1 VLRLHHI
8 QRDFPIN
15 IERVANNHGKGATQ
29 VSKIE
34 HPLHLFEPAI
44 MQSTGVIKVTCPLGE
59 YYKAIHEKRVIAETI
74 TAEEATKILE
84 IYIRGYTDGRK
95 DEHTRSNNSSETSSI
110 ITESTSNT
118 LTVTTETVVAERA
131 VERPVAEITLPTIG
145 LSNGILQLDTRTV
158 RPYTLKDGFVLRA
171 GKVKPSLDSIPYM
184 PWEDVPREIRM
195 ELMTFF
201 EQLYP
206 DTQLR
211 EYVFALLSSC
221 LFGNK
226 KQPHILMF
234 QGDGSN
240 GKSALQTLLEGTFGE
255 YYTTVT
261 PSLLSRKSVSS
272 ETVERQVGGRR
283 IAHFSEPD
291 GKIHGAFLK
300 ALLEDPTSS
309 AVPFLSCNTL
319 PHLVCSDDSVW
330 SRIRVLPHT
339 SVFCSSSPTQGVG
352 EGHTVFPADLE
363 LKAKLLRWR
372 IPMLGLLIHNLTMEV
387 REPECVLVRTAEY
400 RSRYDPYY
408 KFITTQFPR
417 EGTIELKQL
426 RGLIRVWKTRTNED
440 VKEHE
445 ILDQVRAHF
454 AGRIN

>member
-1 VLRLHHI
+1 
-8 QRDFPIN
+8 
-15 IERVANNHGKGATQ
+15 
-29 VSKIE
+29 
-34 HPLHLFEPAI
+34 

-74 TAEEATKILE
+74 TSEEATKILDV
-84 IYIRGYTDGRK
+84 YVRGYKDGRQ
-95 DEHTRSNNSSETSSI
+95 DEQTRSNAHSETSSVR
-110 ITESTSNT
+110 TESTST
-118 LTVTTETVVAERA
+118 AVTNTVVVTAEAAAERA
-131 VERPVAEITLPTIG
+131 PVTILG
-145 LSNGILQLDTRTV
+145 LSNGILQLDTLTT
-158 RPYTLKDGFVLRA
+158 RPYTLKDGLILRA
-171 GKVKPSLDSIPYM
+171 GKVKPSLDSIPYL
-184 PWEDVPREIRM
+184 PWEDVSREIRM

-201 EQLYP
+201 EQLFP

-211 EYVFALLSSC
+211 EWIFALLSSC
-221 LFGNK
+221 LLGNK
-226 KQPHILMF
+226 RQPRILIF
-234 QGDGSN
+234 QGDGGN
-240 GKSALQTLLEGTFGE
+240 GKTALQTLLEGTFGE
-255 YYTTVT
+255 YYTTLT
-261 PSLLSRKSVSS
+261 PSLLSRKTISYDKI
-272 ETVERQVGGRR
+272 ERQVDERR
-283 IAHFSEPD
+283 IVHFAEPD

-330 SRIRVLPHT
+330 SRIRVIPMT
-339 SVFCSSSPTQGVG
+339 SVFCSSSPTPGLG
-352 EGHTVFPADLE
+352 ESHTVFPADLE

-372 IPMLGLLIHNLTMEV
+372 IPLLGLLVHNLTMEV

-408 KFITTQFPR
+408 KFVTTQFPR

-445 ILDQVRAHF
+445 ILDQVRINF
-454 AGRIN
+454 GNRIN

>member
-1 VLRLHHI
+1 
-8 QRDFPIN
+8 
-15 IERVANNHGKGATQ
+15 
-29 VSKIE
+29 
-34 HPLHLFEPAI
+34 

-74 TAEEATKILE
+74 TSEEAAKILD
-84 IYIRGYTDGRK
+84 IYIRGYKDGLQ
-95 DEHTRSNNSSETSSI
+95 DEQARSNTHSETSSV
-110 ITESTSNT
+110 ITTGG
-118 LTVTTETVVAERA
+118 TVTTTNTIEAAPVAERT
-131 VERPVAEITLPTIG
+131 VAERTAPIIG
-145 LSNGILQLDTRTV
+145 LSNGILQLDTVTV

-201 EQLYP
+201 EQLFP

-211 EYVFALLSSC
+211 EFIFALLSAC

-226 KQPHILMF
+226 KQPHILIF

-240 GKSALQTLLEGTFGE
+240 GKTALQTLLEGTFGE
-255 YYTTVT
+255 YYTTLT
-261 PSLLSRKSVSS
+261 PSLLSRKTVSS
-272 ETVERQVGGRR
+272 ETVDRQTDGRR
-283 IAHFSEPD
+283 IVHFSEPD

-300 ALLEDPTSS
+300 TLLEDPTSS
-309 AVPFLSCNTL
+309 AVPFVTCNTL
-319 PHLVCSDDSVW
+319 PHLVCSDNSLW
-330 SRIRVLPHT
+330 SRIRVIPQT
-339 SVFCSSSPTQGVG
+339 SVFGTATSLQNLGG
-352 EGHTVFPADLE
+352 LEGRTVFPADMDLRT
-363 LKAKLLRWR
+363 KLLRWR
-372 IPMLGLLIHNLTMEV
+372 IPLLGLLVHNLAMEV
-387 REPECVLVRTAEY
+387 REPECVVVRTAEY
-400 RSRYDPYY
+400 RTRYDPYY

-440 VKEHE
+440 VKEND

-454 AGRIN
+454 AGRIV

>member
-1 VLRLHHI
+1 
-8 QRDFPIN
+8 
-15 IERVANNHGKGATQ
+15 
-29 VSKIE
+29 
-34 HPLHLFEPAI
+34 

-74 TAEEATKILE
+74 TSEEATKILD
-84 IYIRGYTDGRK
+84 IYIRGYTDGHQ
-95 DEHTRSNNSSETSSI
+95 DERNRNNSSETSSV
-110 ITESTSNT
+110 ITESTTNT

-131 VERPVAEITLPTIG
+131 VERTAPIIG
-145 LSNGILQLDTRTV
+145 LSNGILQLDTLTF
-158 RPYTLKDGFVLRA
+158 RPYTPKDGFVLRA

-226 KQPHILMF
+226 KQPHILIF

-255 YYTTVT
+255 YYTTLT
-261 PSLLSRKSVSS
+261 PALLNRKTISS

-283 IAHFSEPD
+283 IVHFTEPD

-309 AVPFLSCNTL
+309 ATPFVTCNTL

-330 SRIRVLPHT
+330 SRIRVIPHT
-339 SVFCSSSPTQGVG
+339 SVFGTSTSLQNLGG
-352 EGHTVFPADLE
+352 LEGRTVFPADMD

-372 IPMLGLLIHNLTMEV
+372 IPLLGLLVHNIAMEV

-400 RSRYDPYY
+400 RTRYDPYY

-445 ILDQVRAHF
+445 ILDQLRAHF
-454 AGRIN
+454 AGRIV